1 MEEKYFTEEHYLLR
15 DMVKD
20 LAKNDIAPLAQEL
33 DEKGEFPKKAIQK
46 MSELGLMGIPWDEE
60 YGGYGMDTIAQ
71 VIAIEEIGKYCPSTA
86 ATMMAHTSLGTAPIY
101 LFGTDEQK
109 KKYIPKLSSG
119 EMIGA
124 FGLTE
129 PDAGSDAGNT
139 QTVAELKNDKYIIN
153 GQKVFCTNAGYAGI
167 IIITAQHIENGEN
180 KGISAFI
187 IDSATKG
194 LNIGPPEK
202 KMGWRASDT
211 RAIYFDNIEV
221 PKENLLGKPDKGFK
235 QFLRTLTGGRITIGA
250 LALGTAQGA
259 YQLALNYSKEREA
272 FGKQINKFQSISFKL
287 ADMATRIEASRHLVY
302 HAAWRKDSNL
312 PLIKEAA
319 IAKLFSSETAM
330 WVTTEAIQILGG
342 YGYIKEYDVER
353 FYRDAKILE
362 IGEGTSEIQRIIISR
377 EILKQSSIY

>member
-377 EILKQSSIY
+377 EILKQSSI

>member
-187 IDSATKG
+187 IDSETKG

-377 EILKQSSIY
+377 EILKQSSI

>member
-139 QTVAELKNDKYIIN
+139 QTVAELKNDKFIIN

-187 IDSATKG
+187 IDSDTKG

-259 YQLALNYSKEREA
+259 YQIALNYSKEREA

-377 EILKQSSIY
+377 EILKQSSI

>member
-124 FGLTE
+124 FG
-129 PDAGSDAGNT
+129 
-139 QTVAELKNDKYIIN
+139 
-153 GQKVFCTNAGYAGI
+153 
-167 IIITAQHIENGEN
+167 
-180 KGISAFI
+180 
-187 IDSATKG
+187 
-194 LNIGPPEK
+194 
-202 KMGWRASDT
+202 
-211 RAIYFDNIEV
+211 
-221 PKENLLGKPDKGFK
+221 
-235 QFLRTLTGGRITIGA
+235 
-250 LALGTAQGA
+250 
-259 YQLALNYSKEREA
+259 
-272 FGKQINKFQSISFKL
+272 
-287 ADMATRIEASRHLVY
+287 
-302 HAAWRKDSNL
+302 
-312 PLIKEAA
+312 
-319 IAKLFSSETAM
+319 
-330 WVTTEAIQILGG
+330 
-342 YGYIKEYDVER
+342 
-353 FYRDAKILE
+353 
-362 IGEGTSEIQRIIISR
+362 
-377 EILKQSSIY
+377 